1 MERQRG
7 RKTARQRGSSAA
19 RQQDSRRVRQESAA
33 NYCRADAS
41 PFYEP
46 LRIQSAMDRVI
57 EAPAFEFGVKPSGL
71 FCAAMREAFGFQARH
86 SKFLR
91 NYLKL
96 EGFNPALIKTEHDI
110 VNMPFVSVAALKER
124 DLTTLP
130 KSKIV
135 LELKSSGTTGAL
147 SRIQLDKGSL
157 LRVRRMAWKVFE
169 GLGLTDLRREHD
181 YICFTYDP
189 AVAKDLGTAWTDK
202 LLSGFTK
209 QGRIF
214 YAFRWSKEKKDF
226 YFDMEGALETLK
238 KCEAAHKL
246 TRLIGFPAFALKL
259 TEEFRKRYGR
269 TVKLNPGSSVITGGG
284 WKTLADE
291 AIDKKI
297 YRGILAKNLGIP
309 VANVRDLF
317 GMVEHGVPYVDCPLG
332 NFHIP
337 NYGRVIARD
346 PGTLKP
352 LGYGRDGLLQF
363 ITPYL
368 TSYPSL
374 SLLSSD
380 MGRVERGC
388 KCGIGGDV
396 LVIKGRAG
404 VRKLKGC
411 AISAA
416 TML

>member
-1 MERQRG
+1 MTSDQ
-7 RKTARQRGSSAA
+7 ASSCT
-19 RQQDSRRVRQESAA
+19 VNVCLLLNPLKIKSAL
-33 NYCRADAS
+33 
-41 PFYEP
+41 E
-46 LRIQSAMDRVI
+46 RVI
-57 EAPAFEFGVKPSGL
+57 ESPAFEFGPKASGL
-71 FCAAMREAFGFQARH
+71 FCAAMREAFAFQARH
-86 SKFLR
+86 SKFLGS
-91 NYLKL
+91 YLKL
-96 EGFNPALIKTEHDI
+96 ENFDPSSIKTERD
-110 VNMPFVSVAALKER
+110 VAKMPFVFVAALKER

-130 KSKIV
+130 ESKIV
-135 LELKSSGTTGAL
+135 LELKSSGTTGQR

-157 LRVRRMAWKVFE
+157 MRVRRMAWQVFE
-169 GLGLTDLRREHD
+169 GLGLTDLKREHD

-214 YAFRWSKEKKDF
+214 YTFRWSEEKNDF
-226 YFDMEGALETLK
+226 YFDIDGAVEMLKNCEETQ
-238 KCEAAHKL
+238 KL
-246 TRLIGFPAFALKL
+246 TRLVGFPAFALKL
-259 TEEFRKRYGR
+259 TDEFRKRYGR
-269 TVKLNPGSSVITGGG
+269 NVKLDPGSSVITGGG

-291 AIDKKI
+291 AIDKKV
-297 YRGILAKNLGIP
+297 YRGILAGNLGIP
-309 VANVRDLF
+309 AANVRDLF

-337 NYGRVIARD
+337 NYGRIIARD
-346 PGTLKP
+346 PGTLEP
-352 LGYGRDGLLQF
+352 LGYGKDGLLQF

-380 MGRVERGC
+380 LGRVEKGC

-404 VRKLKGC
+404 VKKLKGC
-411 AISAA
+411 AISAS

>member
-1 MERQRG
+1 MIWLKKA
-7 RKTARQRGSSAA
+7 RK
-19 RQQDSRRVRQESAA
+19 QESKTVRRESTV
-33 NYCRADAS
+33 NYNPAGLP
-41 PFYEP
+41 PFYKP
-46 LRIQSAMDRVI
+46 LNIRSAMDRVI
-57 EAPAFEFGVKPSGL
+57 ETPAFEFGPKATSL
-71 FCAAMREAFGFQARH
+71 FCAAMREAFIFQTRH
-86 SKFLR
+86 SRFLR
-91 NYLKL
+91 NYFKL
-96 EGFNPALIKTEHDI
+96 EGFNPASIRTGRDI
-110 VNMPFVSVAALKER
+110 PRIPFVSVAALKER

-130 KSKIV
+130 ESKIA
-135 LELKSSGTTGAL
+135 LELKSSGTTGAR

-157 LRVRRMAWKVFE
+157 MRVRRMAWKVFE
-169 GLGLTDLRREHD
+169 ALGLTDLRREHD
-181 YICFTYDP
+181 YICLTYDP

-209 QGRIF
+209 QGVIF
-214 YAFRWSKEKKDF
+214 YAFRWSAEKNDF
-226 YFDMEGALETLK
+226 YFDIESAVEMLK
-238 KCEAAHKL
+238 KSEETQKL
-246 TRLIGFPAFALKL
+246 TRIIGFPAFALRL
-259 TEEFRKRYGR
+259 TEEFQKRYGR

-297 YRGILAKNLGIP
+297 YCGILAGNLGIP
-309 VANVRDLF
+309 AANVRDLF

-352 LGYGRDGLLQF
+352 LGCGKDGLLQF
-363 ITPYL
+363 ITPFL

-380 MGRVERGC
+380 MGRVEKGC
-388 KCGIGGDV
+388 KCGIGGKI
-396 LVIKGRAG
+396 LVIQGRAG
-404 VRKLKGC
+404 VKKLKGC
-411 AISAA
+411 AISAS